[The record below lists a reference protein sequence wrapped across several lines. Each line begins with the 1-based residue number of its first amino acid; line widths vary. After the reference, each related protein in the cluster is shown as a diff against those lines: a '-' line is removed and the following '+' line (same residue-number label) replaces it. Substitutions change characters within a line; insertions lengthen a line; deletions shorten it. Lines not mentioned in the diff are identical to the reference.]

1 MENHSRFSKKVEALC
16 INDAMKCVVDKLKA
30 IYRHLEVTGYA
41 KYISFDLGFTNQ
53 MNYYSDLIFKG
64 YINNWGEPVIN
75 GGRYNH
81 LSEKFGISRPACGFG
96 IDLLK
101 MMEYM
106 EQYHL
111 LPQNPKRRKAV
122 IFYSPEDKC
131 EGYKSAG
138 ILRQK
143 GQPTELFVLKKS
155 TPEECSS
162 YPFTKCSL
170 SGCPLLSDPWSE
182 ELSFYRSGLSGH

>member
-1 MENHSRFSKKVEALC
+1 M
-16 INDAMKCVVDKLKA
+16 
-30 IYRHLEVTGYA
+30 
-41 KYISFDLGFTNQ
+41 
-53 MNYYSDLIFKG
+53 
-64 YINNWGEPVIN
+64 IN

-111 LPQNPKRRKAV
+111 LPQTEKRKAV

-143 GQPTELFVLKKS
+143 GQPTELFVLKNS
-155 TPEECSS
+155 PEECVATLSQNVL
-162 YPFTKCSL
+162 YQGAHYYLIRDQKNYRFTGQGFQSIDSIVKA
-170 SGCPLLSDPWSE
+170 E
-182 ELSFYRSGLSGH
+182 VN

>member
-1 MENHSRFSKKVEALC
+1 MEALC
-16 INDAMKCVVDKLKA
+16 INDAMRRVVDKLKA
-30 IYRHLEVTGYA
+30 IYHHLEVTGYA

-111 LPQNPKRRKAV
+111 LPQSEKRKTIILYA
-122 IFYSPEDKC
+122 PEDKC
-131 EGYKSAG
+131 EGYKTAG

-143 GQPTELFVLKKS
+143 GQPTELFVLKT
-155 TPEECSS
+155 TPEECAAALAQNAL
-162 YPFTKCSL
+162 YQNAHYYLIRDQKNYHLTKKGFQAIDSIV
-170 SGCPLLSDPWSE
+170 E
-182 ELSFYRSGLSGH
+182 AEVN